1 MQLRETLLNLAI
13 TCVLVLI
20 VVLAAILLR
29 ESRTGPVATA
39 IPVNTAGVPGGG
51 AGPLEGFRPVEP
63 NFVAFP
69 GAEFIESRANEP
81 DAFRV
86 KIGLE
91 ELVIVL
97 YFVDALEASWTHPQ
111 RVAEQARWFGNIQNQ
126 AIVDGGLAAMNYVA
140 GLLKSKPFTVLTR
153 WERVPNS
160 SRYYAM
166 ISVEHEPGKRAYL
179 SDLLMRKG
187 YARVGSVS
195 TFLPPDDPRSMED
208 YALEL
213 RDLGV
218 KARTQK
224 QGIWAGK

>member
-29 ESRTGPVATA
+29 ESRTGPVASA

-51 AGPLEGFRPVEP
+51 VGPLEGFRPVEP
-63 NFVAFP
+63 SFVSFP

-91 ELVIVL
+91 ELVLVL

-111 RVAEQARWFGNIQNQ
+111 RVAEQARWFGNVQNQ
-126 AIVDGGLAAMNYVA
+126 AVVDGGLVAMNYVA
-140 GLLKSKPFTVLTR
+140 GLLKSRPFTVLTR

-160 SRYYAM
+160 SRYYAL
-166 ISVEHEPGKRAYL
+166 INVEHEPGKHAYL
-179 SDLLMRKG
+179 ADLLMKKG
-187 YARVGSVS
+187 YARVAGIT
-195 TFLPPDDPRSMED
+195 TFLPPDDQRSMED
-208 YALEL
+208 YLVEL
-213 RDLGV
+213 NGLA
-218 KARTQK
+218 KQARLQK

>member
-51 AGPLEGFRPVEP
+51 VGPLEGFRQVEP
-63 NFVAFP
+63 NFVSFP

-86 KIGLE
+86 KIGTE
-91 ELVIVL
+91 EFVFVL
-97 YFVDALEASWTHPQ
+97 YFVDALEASMMHPQ
-111 RVAEQARWFGNIQNQ
+111 RVAEQARWFGKTQNQ
-126 AIVDGGLAAMNYVA
+126 NIIESGVVAMNYVA
-140 GLLKSKPFTVLTR
+140 DLLKSRPFTVLTR

-160 SRYYAM
+160 TRYYAL
-166 ISVEHEPGKRAYL
+166 ISVEAEPGKRTYL

-195 TFLPPDDPRSMED
+195 TFLPPDDHRQMED
-208 YALEL
+208 YAVEL

-218 KARTQK
+218 KARALK
-224 QGIWAGK
+224 LGIWAGK